1 MIAWLQVN
9 EEGPGKSRARRW
21 ARVFHK
27 STCTWPEILRRYLLA
42 TRAKTGIPQAQLT
55 TPDPHLSL
63 LPDHVAAVKGALQL
77 AAKPWYRC
85 ALTGAVSLPSFTCC
99 PPCMRPFC
107 LHQGLFSCIPVPRR
121 LEMLYHCSQVYVGS
135 FVRHGIC
142 DSLKS
147 SCSCPQVLSR
157 WHQIQMGW

>member
-1 MIAWLQVN
+1 MN
-9 EEGPGKSRARRW
+9 EEGPGKSRSRRW

-77 AAKPWYRC
+77 AAKPWYRW
-85 ALTGAVSLPSFTCC
+85 AHTGVMSPPSFAFLS
-99 PPCMRPFC
+99 PCMCASLLSVR
-107 LHQGLFSCIPVPRR
+107 
-121 LEMLYHCSQVYVGS
+121 S
-135 FVRHGIC
+135 FVTLRFTNPVA
-142 DSLKS
+142 S
-147 SCSCPQVLSR
+147 
-157 WHQIQMGW
+157 

>member
-1 MIAWLQVN
+1 MQVN

-42 TRAKTGIPQAQLT
+42 TRAKTGIPQAQLA

-77 AAKPWYRC
+77 AATPWYRC
-85 ALTGAVSLPSFTCC
+85 ALWLCNC
-99 PPCMRPFC
+99 Q
-107 LHQGLFSCIPVPRR
+107 LQ
-121 LEMLYHCSQVYVGS
+121 
-135 FVRHGIC
+135 
-142 DSLKS
+142 
-147 SCSCPQVLSR
+147 LSALACAFLR
-157 WHQIQMGW
+157 VMFP